1 MLFANHSLA
10 NDSYGGVRCGVSMS
24 ILMTI
29 QGYASIRT
37 VGVRRL
43 FTDRTSSSDLWK
55 RADYAQ
61 TTKSWLNV
69 FVFLWLKLSLDNLFH
84 DSLMISHKSFDAFP
98 GLVFFHERDDGQV
111 NTQMVTV
118 MTSIDS
124 GAPKRR

>member
-69 FVFLWLKLSLDNLFH
+69 FVFLWLKL
-84 DSLMISHKSFDAFP
+84 FP
-98 GLVFFHERDDGQV
+98 RQPV
-111 NTQMVTV
+111 
-118 MTSIDS
+118 
-124 GAPKRR
+124 P